1 MKEYESERYDK
12 QRYRRYRRDYQR
24 IDPERF
30 IPDEYALL
38 DLCIFR
44 ADSAYE
50 QSVRVDTVWSTGHQ
64 RAVVFSADELQV
76 IGLGREDDAYPVDL
90 VSKQS
95 VEYRYRELV
104 AYLEFVE
111 VGEELGTRKSAMSRE
126 DAVCGVSADG
136 KAGAFKVSDADLQDF
151 FLGAVVN
158 RQLDAYLVDVDVAH
172 YPRASDVE
180 RVGVAVHIRR
190 NKEGIGRGAE
200 PVIVV

>member
-50 QSVRVDTVWSTGHQ
+50 QSVRVDTVGSTGHQ

-76 IGLGREDDAYPVDL
+76 VGLGREDDAYLVDL
-90 VSKQS
+90 VGKQS

-104 AYLEFVE
+104 AYLELIE
-111 VGEELGTRKSAMSRE
+111 VGEELGTRKSAVSRE
-126 DAVCGVSADG
+126 DTVCGISADG
-136 KAGAFKVSDADLQDF
+136 EAGAFKVPDADLQDF

-172 YPRASDVE
+172 YPRAGDVE
-180 RVGVAVHIRR
+180 RV
-190 NKEGIGRGAE
+190 
-200 PVIVV
+200 